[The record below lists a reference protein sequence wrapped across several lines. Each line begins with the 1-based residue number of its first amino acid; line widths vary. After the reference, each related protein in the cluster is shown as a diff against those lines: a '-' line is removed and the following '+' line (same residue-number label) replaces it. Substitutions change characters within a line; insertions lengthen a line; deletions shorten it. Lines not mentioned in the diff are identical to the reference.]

1 MYKRNVKGE
10 LRVRTVREGRQKGS
24 TEILS
29 ECDAEYD
36 PSKQTMSN
44 VGRSMKIQVPIGSQE
59 ADNAASSMAR
69 VEGDMQD
76 LGFVPKASHV
86 ILRQRQAA
94 QGFQQDPQGQI

>member
-1 MYKRNVKGE
+1 
-10 LRVRTVREGRQKGS
+10 
-24 TEILS
+24 
-29 ECDAEYD
+29 
-36 PSKQTMSN
+36 MSN

-86 ILRQRQAA
+86 ILRQRQVA
-94 QGFQQDPQGQI
+94 QGF